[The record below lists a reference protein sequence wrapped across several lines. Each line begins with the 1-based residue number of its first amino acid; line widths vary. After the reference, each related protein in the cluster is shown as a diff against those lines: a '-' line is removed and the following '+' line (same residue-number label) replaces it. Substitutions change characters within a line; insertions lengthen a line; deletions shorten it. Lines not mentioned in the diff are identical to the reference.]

1 MFSFAKH
8 DKGSDLKILIATSAF
23 IISLLFTHN
32 VIADSYWGL
41 KTLVISSSA
50 SSNTS
55 NAINIGALVSV
66 DIAEI
71 GLKPVAIEADFDT
84 TVSEGTGST
93 STYDYTWGNQT
104 TALYTSIRSPGNNY
118 FKVKVGAYNT
128 KTTVKYLGKSSSGTS
143 SGPAYG
149 VGFKLGNIVM
159 DFTTHQ
165 DKDDSSNRTS
175 LVSFGFHFE

>member
-1 MFSFAKH
+1 MK
-8 DKGSDLKILIATSAF
+8 KLIATSTVA
-23 IISLLFTHN
+23 ISLLFTHN

-55 NAINIGALVSV
+55 NAINIGALISIDV
-66 DIAEI
+66 AEI
-71 GLKPVAIEADFDT
+71 GLKPLAIEADFDT
-84 TVSEGTGST
+84 TVVEGAGRTA
-93 STYDYTWGNQT
+93 TYDYTWGNQT
-104 TALYTSIRSPGNNY
+104 TALYTSIKTPGNNY

-149 VGFKLGNIVM
+149 VGFKLGNIVI

-165 DKDDSSNRTS
+165 DKDDRSNTTS
-175 LVSFGFHFE
+175 LISFGFHFE

>member
-1 MFSFAKH
+1 MHTKR
-8 DKGSDLKILIATSAF
+8 GSVLKRLITTSAF
-23 IISLLFTHN
+23 IILVLFTHS
-32 VIADSYWGL
+32 VTADSYWGF
-41 KTLVISSSA
+41 KTLIISSNA

-55 NAINIGALVSV
+55 NAVNIGALMSIDV
-66 DIAEI
+66 AEI
-71 GLKPVAIEADFDT
+71 GVKPLAIEADFDT
-84 TVSEGTGST
+84 TVVEGTGST
-93 STYDYTWGNQT
+93 ATYDYTWGNQT
-104 TALYTSIRSPGNNY
+104 AALYTSIRSPGNNY

-128 KTTVKYLGKSSSGTS
+128 KTTVKFLGKSSSGTS

-149 VGFKLGNIVM
+149 FGFKLGNLVI

>member
-1 MFSFAKH
+1 MK
-8 DKGSDLKILIATSAF
+8 KLITSSAVA
-23 IISLLFTHN
+23 ISLLFSHN

-41 KTLVISSSA
+41 KTLVI
-50 SSNTS
+50 TS
-55 NAINIGALVSV
+55 NDSSIKSNAVNIGALMSIDV
-66 DIAEI
+66 AEI
-71 GLKPVAIEADFDT
+71 GVKPLAIEADFDT
-84 TVSEGTGST
+84 TVVEGTGST
-93 STYDYTWGNQT
+93 ATYDYTWGNQT
-104 TALYTSIRSPGNNY
+104 AALYASIRSPGNNY

-175 LVSFGFHFE
+175 LVSFGFYFE